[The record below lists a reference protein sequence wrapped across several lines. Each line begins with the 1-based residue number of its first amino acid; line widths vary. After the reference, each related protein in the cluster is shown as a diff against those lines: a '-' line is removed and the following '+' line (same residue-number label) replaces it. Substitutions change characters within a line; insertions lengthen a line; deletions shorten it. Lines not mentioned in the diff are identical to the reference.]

1 VHILVI
7 AGNTKVMP
15 PSFLSMTALLP
26 IQDVSGAT
34 QTHVGAA
41 LIHFGSCDASFWA
54 CNGHLLKVSITIS
67 KCAKLWVQSVCGHHP
82 IFLRKRCIW
91 LRTDNGR
98 KMKDEVVLYC
108 LK

>member
-67 KCAKLWVQSVCGHHP
+67 KCAKIWVQSVCGHHP
-82 IFLRKRCIW
+82 IFLEK
-91 LRTDNGR
+91 
-98 KMKDEVVLYC
+98 KMYLAKDRQ
-108 LK
+108 